1 MVYFFKGNKSGM
13 NVHPTFYAKNIIDYF
28 LDDFLLQITIPI
40 IITALT
46 TRSET

>member
-1 MVYFFKGNKSGM
+1 M

-28 LDDFLLQITIPI
+28 LDDFFLETTIPI
-40 IITALT
+40 MTTTLT